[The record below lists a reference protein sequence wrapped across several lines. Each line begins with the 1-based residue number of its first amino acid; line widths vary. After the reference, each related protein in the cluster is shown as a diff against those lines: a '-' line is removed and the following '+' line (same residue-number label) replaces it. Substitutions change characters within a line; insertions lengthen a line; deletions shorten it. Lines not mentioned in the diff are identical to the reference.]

1 MRIIAATHRMSFH
14 RTAWRRSF
22 LLPLLLWLLS
32 VSPGIAA
39 DLEWIRVSDDGSK
52 FVREKS
58 GRAFLPWG
66 VNYDHQ
72 AGSGK
77 LLEDYWN
84 DEWATIEEDFAEIRE
99 LGANLV
105 RIHLQFGR
113 FMKAPDQPD
122 ESALQQLTR
131 LVRLAEKTGLYLD
144 VTGLGCYHKQDVPQ
158 WYDAL
163 DEPQRWAAQAEF
175 WEAVAKCC
183 AESPAIF
190 CYDLMNEPVV
200 PGGKGKR
207 DDWLGGAFGGK
218 HFVQFIALETKGR
231 PRHEIARSWIDQL
244 VAAIRKHDQR
254 HMITVGLV
262 PWSLDRP
269 GLTSGF
275 IPEKVTG
282 KLDFIAVHLYPET
295 DKLDDAMTTLRGFD
309 LGKPL
314 VIEETFPLKCSPD
327 DLITFIDRSRPIAEG
342 WVSFYWGRTPE
353 EYEREKTLQ
362 AAIIGM
368 WLKQF
373 REKSAQMKPATD
385 P

>member
-1 MRIIAATHRMSFH
+1 MRITAATHRMSFH
-14 RTAWRRSF
+14 RTAWRRF
-22 LLPLLLWLLS
+22 CVLALLLLLHAT
-32 VSPGIAA
+32 SPGMAA
-39 DLEWIRVSDDGSK
+39 DLEWIRVSDDGSQ
-52 FVREKS
+52 FVHEKS
-58 GRAFLPWG
+58 GRLFIPWG

-77 LLEDYWN
+77 LLEDYWH
-84 DEWATIEEDFAEIRE
+84 DEWATIEEDFAEIRQ

-105 RIHLQFGR
+105 RVHLQFGR
-113 FMKAPDQPD
+113 FMKSPDQPD
-122 ESALQQLTR
+122 ESAIRQLAR
-131 LVRLAEKTGLYLD
+131 LVKLAEKTGLYLD
-144 VTGLGCYHKQDVPQ
+144 VTGLGCYHKQDVPE

-163 DEPQRWAAQAEF
+163 AEPQRWAAQAKF

-183 AESPAIF
+183 ARSPAIF

-218 HFVQFIALETKGR
+218 HFVQFIALETKDR
-231 PRHEIARSWIDQL
+231 PRHEIARVWIDQL
-244 VAAIRKHDQR
+244 VAAVRKHDRR

-295 DKLDDAMTTLRGFD
+295 GKLDDAMQTLRGFD
-309 LGKPL
+309 IGKPL
-314 VIEETFPLKCSPD
+314 LIEETFPLKCSPE

-342 WVSFYWGRTPE
+342 WVSFYWGRTVA
-353 EYEREKTLQ
+353 EYEREKSLR
-362 AAIIGM
+362 AAIVSK
-368 WLKQF
+368 WLVLFSQNVKAM
-373 REKSAQMKPATD
+373 R
-385 P
+385 